1 MNSRTYILLF
11 FLFFFKLSGCNNLYG
26 NEKNKNNKN
35 INVRDTNNEDITD
48 VNLLNEV
55 NTLEVIPNVVLTGE
69 SFCDK
74 IKEAQNDVELPSKAK
89 KPYFFSKEF
98 SKCCPNAPNKPISE
112 EISIYSNNGKEYKF
126 QIFDCE
132 NLSQEDCEWNKIQFS
147 KLKEKIGKL
156 ECRCISLRLTFDG
169 KVRWLALQC
178 FNDILNLKIKKH
190 KLLNE
195 EVIIVSGAV
204 PDGVDKKNR
213 LILRPEILII
223 RIDNKRNNAYVYL
236 QIQLFT
242 GNGMEPSDKKLDLC
256 DPEYECDIKVVDTD
270 GNKKGE
276 FLIKG
281 KGDQCAILKCRE
293 TIADIGYESCTG
305 TIHGGPQDGEEMWA
319 FMNLYDEELDW
330 LLLFM
335 PQ

>member
-1 MNSRTYILLF
+1 MSNRINFYVMLLYFFGCKSYANECIVTQDTYNENF
-11 FLFFFKLSGCNNLYG
+11 FDINFSNERIGDEHIEFYNTNNNLY
-26 NEKNKNNKN
+26 
-35 INVRDTNNEDITD
+35 
-48 VNLLNEV
+48 
-55 NTLEVIPNVVLTGE
+55 
-69 SFCDK
+69 CDK
-74 IKEAQNDVELPSKAK
+74 INEAKNDVSLPTKAK
-89 KPYFFSKEF
+89 KPYYFFSSFKGYLVR
-98 SKCCPNAPNKPISE
+98 PTNKAISE
-112 EISIYSNNGKEYKF
+112 EITIWGTNGKQYKF
-126 QIFDCE
+126 QIFECE
-132 NLSQEDCEWNKIQFS
+132 DTRNGHWPCDETKD
-147 KLKEKIGKL
+147 GKL
-156 ECRCISLRLTFDG
+156 INSVSKTECRCFILRLNYEG
-169 KVRWLALQC
+169 QYRWLILQSLGDL
-178 FNDILNLKIKKH
+178 FNLKIKKH

-204 PDGVDKKNR
+204 PDIDKKNR
-213 LILRPEILII
+213 LLLYPKILII
-223 RIDNKRNNAYVYL
+223 RIDDKRNNAYVYL